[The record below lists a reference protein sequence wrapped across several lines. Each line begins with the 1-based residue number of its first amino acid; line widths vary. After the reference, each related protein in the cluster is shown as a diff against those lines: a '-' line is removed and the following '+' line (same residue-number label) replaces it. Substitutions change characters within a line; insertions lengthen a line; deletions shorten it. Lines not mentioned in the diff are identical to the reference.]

1 MSAFP
6 GVSSYQSS
14 SLGSK
19 FVVIGVVCCQEMRRY
34 ALFHK
39 VLPGLTKYF
48 SQQIAK
54 SKLFLISDKLWNVM
68 KENGF
73 STHQLREKCGVDSKT
88 IRRLRAN
95 DNMETKTLNKLCTVL
110 DCRLEDIAE
119 YIPDEQ

>member
-39 VLPGLTKYF
+39 VLPVLTKYLAENLNGLVQPAILIF
-48 SQQIAK
+48 VEQLHIGLDERRLLQWGPTICSTTV
-54 SKLFLISDKLWNVM
+54 SLISGSIV
-68 KENGF
+68 
-73 STHQLREKCGVDSKT
+73 
-88 IRRLRAN
+88 
-95 DNMETKTLNKLCTVL
+95 
-110 DCRLEDIAE
+110 
-119 YIPDEQ
+119 